1 MQLQLDADQTVDDEL
16 LIESAALAL
25 IESDTSL
32 TLRLLRRVD
41 PAHHNVRY
49 QQLMGEVLYNRGRF
63 DEAADVWYSMDLDD
77 MDDVVD
83 EGERMVRRTILEH
96 LSVNPRQDLV
106 ASLILVSTVQ
116 DADTI
121 FVLNHG
127 RVVESGSHS
136 QLLKIP
142 GGVYARLWGTQGGR
156 PRSRM

>member
-1 MQLQLDADQTVDDEL
+1 MNVYPRENQVVQEALDKAGEGRTCVT
-16 LIESAALAL
+16 IAH
-25 IESDTSL
+25 
-32 TLRLLRRVD
+32 RL
-41 PAHHNVRY
+41 
-49 QQLMGEVLYNRGRF
+49 
-63 DEAADVWYSMDLDD
+63 
-77 MDDVVD
+77 
-83 EGERMVRRTILEH
+83 
-96 LSVNPRQDLV
+96 
-106 ASLILVSTVQ
+106 STVQ